1 MADSAPIRTSP
12 PQANSHGLAL
22 PPRVPSPPYT
32 LSHHSVPAPPPPL
45 YIILIIIMPKVISN
59 HTHTNSHIIFIS
71 SGS

>member
-1 MADSAPIRTSP
+1 MADSAPISTS

-22 PPRVPSPPYT
+22 PPRVPSPPCT

-59 HTHTNSHIIFIS
+59 HTHTNVSYLYLRGVSF
-71 SGS
+71 